1 MSDHNGGNGGNGDK
15 PSRHSSLD
23 VVEEQIAARQAEE
36 AQEASLG
43 TLDVEASAPFPDVE
57 EAPPSSTEDDPVNAW
72 KRRVP
77 GKPVT
82 LEQIHAGLIAT
93 CTYSEAAIEATVKMA
108 QDVNEVVRTVDDRTQ
123 QIAILTAKAE
133 STNAF
138 VHKVDAEMAEGNKLL
153 SGLRKDVQ
161 FMKDDLRELKGVTQ
175 QLAAIKGML
184 VEIIA
189 RLPSPEESEK
199 SKPDPV

>member
-1 MSDHNGGNGGNGDK
+1 
-15 PSRHSSLD
+15 LD
-23 VVEEQIAARQAEE
+23 AVEQQIAALQAEE
-36 AQEASLG
+36 AQEASLE
-43 TLDVEASAPFPDVE
+43 TLDVEGSPHSPDVE
-57 EAPPSSTEDDPVNAW
+57 EAPVSSEEDPLNAW

-108 QDVNEVVRTVDDRTQ
+108 QDVNEVVRTVDDRTR
-123 QIAILTAKAE
+123 QIAILTAKME

-138 VHKVDAEMAEGNKLL
+138 VHKVDEELAEGNKLL
-153 SGLRKDVQ
+153 AGLRKDVQ
-161 FMKDDLRELKGVTQ
+161 FMKDDLRELKGVPQ

-184 VEIIA
+184 VEIID
-189 RLPSPEESEK
+189 RLPSPEESV
-199 SKPDPV
+199 KPESDPSV